1 MAPTSHKPVAILS
14 AVRTAIG
21 TFGGIFK
28 DVPANELGV
37 VAAKAAM
44 ERAGVEPGAL
54 GDVLVGHCMM
64 RSDEINIARVIS
76 LKAGIPVTTP
86 AVSIQRQCASGMQAM
101 VFGMQQIQLGEF
113 DLVLAGGAENMSRV
127 PYALKDYRFGGRMW
141 NGEVTDMLT
150 EGLTDPIGHFHM
162 GITAENLAAEFGIT
176 REEQDEL
183 AFTSQTRALAAID
196 SGRFAEE
203 IVPVEVVAKKGKP
216 PVVCATDEHPRR
228 GTTLEGL
235 AKLKPAFKKDG
246 TVTAGNAS
254 GINDGAA
261 FTVLASEAYVAKHG
275 AKPMGW
281 IVDHQVAAV
290 EPERMGFGPVPAV
303 KGLLGRRGMSLG
315 DVGLLEVNEAFAAQ
329 YLACEKALEL
339 DRSITNV
346 NGSGI
351 ALGHP
356 VGATGCRITVSL
368 LHEMRRRKVQRG
380 IATLCVGGGM
390 GKALL
395 VELG

>member
-1 MAPTSHKPVAILS
+1 VAILS

-21 TFGGIFK
+21 TFGGQYK

-44 ERAGVEPGAL
+44 ERAGVEPGEL

-76 LKAGIPVTTP
+76 LKAGVPFTTP
-86 AVSIQRQCASGMQAM
+86 AATIQRQCASGMQAM

-113 DLVLAGGAENMSRV
+113 ELVLAGGAENMSRV

-150 EGLTDPIGHFHM
+150 EGLSDPIDHFHM

-176 REEQDEL
+176 RQEQDEL
-183 AFTSQTRALAAID
+183 AFTSQTRAIAAID
-196 SGRFAEE
+196 AGRFAEE
-203 IVPVEVVAKKGKP
+203 IVPVEVVTRKGKP
-216 PVVCATDEHPRR
+216 PVICAVDEHPRR
-228 GTTLEGL
+228 DASMEGL
-235 AKLKPAFKKDG
+235 GKLKPAFKKDG

-261 FTVLASEAYVAKHG
+261 FTVIASEAYVARKG
-275 AKPMGW
+275 LKPLAW

-290 EPERMGFGPVPAV
+290 EPERMGFGPVPAI
-303 KGLLGRRGMSLG
+303 KGLLARRGMGIG
-315 DVGLLEVNEAFAAQ
+315 DVGLFEVNEAFAAQ

-339 DRSITNV
+339 DRKITNV

-368 LHEMRRRKVQRG
+368 VHEMRRRGVKRG
-380 IATLCVGGGM
+380 IASLCVGGGM
-390 GKALL
+390 GKAVL
-395 VELG
+395 VELP